1 MEEYFYLNSE
11 IVMGSKPIRG
21 LNLASIAQLAV
32 RGTYNAEVVGSSP
45 TIRTCR
51 WIRH

>member
-1 MEEYFYLNSE
+1 
-11 IVMGSKPIRG
+11 MGSKPIG
-21 LNLASIAQLAV
+21 GQIASIAQLVV

-45 TIRTCR
+45 TIRIRR

>member
-1 MEEYFYLNSE
+1 MD
-11 IVMGSKPIRG
+11 VVGSNPTSDH
-21 LNLASIAQLAV
+21 LAIIAQLAV

-51 WIRH
+51 